1 MARITLRNSKSLED
15 FKKPYIVT
23 EVNTSHFGDIEKAKK
38 MIDKAK
44 YLGADCVKF
53 QSWSAKTLYSKTFY
67 DENPIAKRFVQKFA
81 LSKDQLREISRYCNK
96 VGIDFA
102 STPYSK
108 EEVDFLVND
117 KSVPYIKI
125 ASMDLNNYGFLGSAA
140 SSGLPIVYLQG
151 MSEMSEIRKAVDTIE
166 LENNTKIC
174 ILHCVSIY
182 PQIYLLLV

>member
-1 MARITLRNSKSLED
+1 MEN
-15 FKKPYIVT
+15 
-23 EVNTSHFGDIEKAKK
+23 IEKAKK

-102 STPYSK
+102 FTPYSK

-125 ASMDLNNYGFLGSAA
+125 ASD
-140 SSGLPIVYLQG
+140 GLKQLWL
-151 MSEMSEIRKAVDTIE
+151 S
-166 LENNTKIC
+166 
-174 ILHCVSIY
+174 
-182 PQIYLLLV
+182 